1 MTSPVCPA
9 AVVAPSDRS
18 RKDSRAASSGRCLD
32 KWQYCSREH
41 DEWVDKSDIQEA
53 IVEASFEQ
61 SPSGLRSLS
70 AR

>member
-9 AVVAPSDRS
+9 AVVPPSTEAERTAGL
-18 RKDSRAASSGRCLD
+18 RAQAAILD
-32 KWQYCSREH
+32 KWQNYIREH
-41 DEWVDKSDIQEA
+41 EEWVDKSDIQEA
-53 IVEASFEQ
+53 IVEAFEQ